1 MSHGAVTDPKAPIT
15 IYKAKRFITMDESLP
30 EASHVGVIGER
41 IVSVGTRESM
51 QAWCQGREVIH
62 DERFIDKVVMPGFID
77 NHVHP
82 FLGALILPTEIIAPE
97 DWRRPDGGV
106 AKAARTAAEYRERLS
121 AWIEACAGK
130 EEWLITWGYQPM
142 EHGKLDRKALD
153 ELCPNH
159 PLYIMHR
166 SYHEVYMN
174 SKALEKLDLS
184 EAKNGKHS
192 QIDWER
198 GHFFETGKAVAQRK
212 LMPYLMR
219 KEWYHKGMGMLGQL
233 CLQGGI
239 TTIGDQ
245 LFGGVDPDYEL
256 DALKVEFED
265 KKVPLRVVNVMDAR
279 SFSNRAAG
287 VSNGPP
293 DTPIAWEQGV
303 VAVEKIFSRETRQV
317 KFSRAIKL
325 FADGAMFSQLMVL
338 NNPGYADGHRGEW
351 LMSPEVLKAGLAT
364 FWKAGFQIHVH
375 VNGDG
380 GMDSLLDAV
389 SSAQLQQ
396 ARSDHRLT
404 VHHLG
409 FHAASQTRR
418 LAAMGILASV
428 NPYYIHSLADTYSVF
443 GLSGDRA
450 SQIVRAGSLVRAGV
464 PVSFHSDYPMAP
476 VEPLFLAWCAATR
489 TSRSGQT
496 MSPSERL
503 NLEQALRGITIDA
516 AFALRMDHEIGSI
529 VAGKKADFTVLE
541 SDPYDTGV
549 DGLKDLRIWGTVM
562 DGQVH
567 ALAQPSASVH
577 ATGREYAQSLAPTEA
592 HESASPY
599 STQEST
605 PGDLRQGTLRQKAYR
620 SVSAN
625 CCGNAYDHC
634 EIVRS
639 MVGWAREALALSR
652 KAFEPSQHVIL
663 DIKP

>member
-1 MSHGAVTDPKAPIT
+1 MSHGAVTPTKAPIT

-30 EASHVGVIGER
+30 EASHVGVIGDR
-41 IVSVGTRESM
+41 IVSVGTAESM
-51 QAWCQGREVIH
+51 QVWCEGREVIH
-62 DERFIDKVVMPGFID
+62 DERFADKVVMPGFID

-82 FLGALILPTEIIAPE
+82 FLGALILPTHIIAPE
-97 DWRRPDGGV
+97 DWRRPDGGI
-106 AKAARTAAEYRERLS
+106 AKAARSAQEYRARLS
-121 AWIEACAGK
+121 AWIQADAGK
-130 EEWLITWGYQPM
+130 EEWLITWGYQPL
-142 EHGKLDRKALD
+142 EHGKLDRAALD
-153 ELCPNH
+153 QLCPDH

-174 SKALEKLDLS
+174 TKALEKLGLS
-184 EAKNGKHS
+184 EATNGKHP

-219 KEWYHKGMGMLGQL
+219 EEWYHRGVGMLGQL

-239 TTIGDQ
+239 TTIADQ

-256 DALKVEFED
+256 HALKLEFED

-287 VSNGPP
+287 VPTGPP
-293 DTPIAWEQGV
+293 DTPVSWELGV
-303 VAVEKIFSRETRQV
+303 AAVEKIFGRETRQV

-338 NNPGYADGHRGEW
+338 NSPGYADGHRGEW
-351 LMSPEVLKAGLAT
+351 LMSPEVLKAGLCT
-364 FWKAGFQIHVH
+364 FWQAGFQIHVH

-380 GMDSLLDAV
+380 GMDALLDAV
-389 SSAQLQQ
+389 NSAQLAQP
-396 ARSDHRLT
+396 RSDHRLT

-418 LAAMGILASV
+418 LASMGILASV
-428 NPYYIHSLADTYSVF
+428 NPYYIHSLADTYSIL
-443 GLSGDRA
+443 GLGGDRA
-450 SQIVRAGSLVRAGV
+450 SQIVRAGSMVRAGI

-489 TSRSGQT
+489 RSRSGKV
-496 MSPSERL
+496 MSPSEQL
-503 NLEQALRGITIDA
+503 TLDQALRGITIDA
-516 AFALRMDHEIGSI
+516 AYALRMDHEIGSI
-529 VAGKKADFTVLE
+529 VAGKKADFTILE

-567 ALAQPSASVH
+567 ALAKPASSVH
-577 ATGREYAQSLAPTEA
+577 ASLQITSVKP
-592 HESASPY
+592 SRSN
-599 STQEST
+599 S
-605 PGDLRQGTLRQKAYR
+605 YR
-620 SVSAN
+620 SVAEN
-625 CCGNAYDHC
+625 CCANAYDHC

-639 MVGWAREALALSR
+639 MAVWAREALALNR
-652 KAFEPSQHVIL
+652 KLMV
-663 DIKP
+663 

>member
-1 MSHGAVTDPKAPIT
+1 MSHGAVTPATAPIT

-30 EASHVGVIGER
+30 EASHVGVIGDR
-41 IVSVGTRESM
+41 IVSVGTAESM
-51 QAWCQGREVIH
+51 QVWCEGREVIH
-62 DERFIDKVVMPGFID
+62 DERFADRVVMPGFIET
-77 NHVHP
+77 HVHP
-82 FLGALILPTEIIAPE
+82 FLGALILPTHIIAPE
-97 DWRRPDGGV
+97 DWRRPDGGI
-106 AKAARTAAEYRERLS
+106 AKAARNAQEYRARLS
-121 AWIEACAGK
+121 SWIEAEAGK
-130 EEWLITWGYQPM
+130 EEWLITWGYQPL
-142 EHGKLDRKALD
+142 EHGKLDRLTLD
-153 ELCPNH
+153 QLCPDH

-174 SKALEKLDLS
+174 TKALEKLGLS
-184 EAKNGKHS
+184 EANNGKHP

-219 KEWYHKGMGMLGQL
+219 AEWYNRGMGMLGQL

-239 TTIGDQ
+239 TTIADQ
-245 LFGGVDPDYEL
+245 LFGAVDPDYEL
-256 DALKVEFED
+256 HALKLEFED
-265 KKVPLRVVNVMDAR
+265 KNVPLRMVNVMDAR

-287 VSNGPP
+287 VPAGPP
-293 DTPIAWEQGV
+293 DTPISWELGI
-303 VAVEKIFSRETRQV
+303 AAIEKVFARETRQV

-351 LMSPEVLKAGLAT
+351 LMSPEVLKAGLCI
-364 FWKAGFQIHVH
+364 FWQAGYQIHVH

-389 SSAQLQQ
+389 SAAQLVQP
-396 ARSDHRLT
+396 RSDHRLT

-418 LAAMGILASV
+418 LASMGILASV
-428 NPYYIHSLADTYSVF
+428 NPYFIHSLADTYSIL
-443 GLSGDRA
+443 GLGGDRA
-450 SQIVRAGSLVRAGV
+450 SQIVRAGSMVRAGI

-489 TSRSGQT
+489 RSRSGKV
-496 MSPSERL
+496 MSPSEQL
-503 NLEQALRGITIDA
+503 TLDQALRGITIDA
-516 AFALRMDHEIGSI
+516 AYALRMDHEIGSI
-529 VAGKKADFTVLE
+529 VAGKKADFTILE

-567 ALAQPSASVH
+567 ALAKPASSVH
-577 ATGREYAQSLAPTEA
+577 ASLQISSVKP
-592 HESASPY
+592 SRSN
-599 STQEST
+599 
-605 PGDLRQGTLRQKAYR
+605 RYR
-620 SVSAN
+620 SVAEN
-625 CCGNAYDHC
+625 CCANAYDHC

-639 MVGWAREALALSR
+639 MAVWAREALALNR
-652 KAFEPSQHVIL
+652 RLTV
-663 DIKP
+663 

>member
-1 MSHGAVTDPKAPIT
+1 MSYGAVIEPKAPIT
-15 IYKAKRFITMDESLP
+15 IYRAKRFITMDESLP

-41 IVSVGTRESM
+41 IVSVGTAESM
-51 QAWCQGREVIH
+51 QAWCEGREVIH
-62 DERFIDKVVMPGFID
+62 DTRFVDKVVMPGFIE

-82 FLGALILPTEIIAPE
+82 FLGALILPTMIIAPE
-97 DWRRPDGGV
+97 DWRRPDGGI
-106 AKAARTAAEYRERLS
+106 AKAARTPSEYRERLS
-121 AWIEACAGK
+121 EWIKAEAGK
-130 EEWLITWGYQPM
+130 EEWLITWGFQPL
-142 EHGKLDRKALD
+142 EHGKLDRKTLD
-153 ELCPNH
+153 ALCPDH

-166 SYHEVYMN
+166 SYHEVYLN
-174 SKALEKLDLS
+174 SKALDKLGLS
-184 EAKNGKHS
+184 EATNGKHS

-219 KEWYHKGMGMLGQL
+219 KEWYHKGMGMLGEL

-256 DALKVEFED
+256 DALNVEFEQ

-287 VSNGPP
+287 VVTGPP
-293 DTPIAWEQGV
+293 DAPVAWAGGV
-303 VAVEKIFSRETRQV
+303 AAIEKIFARETRQI
-317 KFSRAIKL
+317 KFSRAVKL

-351 LMSPEVLKAGLAT
+351 LMSPEVLKAGLST

-389 SSAQLQQ
+389 HCAQLEQP
-396 ARSDHRLT
+396 RSDHRLT

-428 NPYYIHSLADTYSVF
+428 NPYYIHALSDTYSLL

-450 SQIVRAGSLVRAGV
+450 SQIVRAGSLVRAGI

-489 TSRSGQT
+489 ESRSGRV

-503 NLEQALRGITIDA
+503 TLDQALRGITIDA
-516 AFALRMDHEIGSI
+516 AYALRMDHEIGSI

-541 SDPYDTGV
+541 SDPFDTGV

-567 ALAQPSASVH
+567 ELARPASSVHAARRESVQAMDSASVG
-577 ATGREYAQSLAPTEA
+577 ALP
-592 HESASPY
+592 SPY
-599 STQEST
+599 QSQAGGSAGLHENTSRRT
-605 PGDLRQGTLRQKAYR
+605 YR
-620 SVSAN
+620 SVAAG
-625 CCGNAYDHC
+625 CCANAYDHC

-639 MVGWAREALALSR
+639 MVGWAREALAIGQ
-652 KAFEPSQHVIL
+652 KASA
-663 DIKP
+663 